1 MKTAVLYDATCA
13 TSEHV
18 ARAVAGSLRA
28 FGPVRLVAAPYRV
41 QWDALLEADLVVVGA
56 PTHGHLEATHHL
68 QHLIDRLPE
77 GSLRGKLAAAFDTWR
92 PSEKWMMGS
101 AASGL
106 SRRLSAKGAHVVSP
120 PTSFMASDGETI
132 LQGELERAAAW
143 ATRFSGRALRT
154 RPPSA

>member
-18 ARAVAGSLRA
+18 AKAVSSSLRA

-41 QWDALLEADLVVVGA
+41 QWDALLEADLIVVGA

-77 GSLRGKLAAAFDTWR
+77 GSLRGKQAAAFDTWR
-92 PSEKWMMGS
+92 PSDKWMMGS
-101 AASGL
+101 AANGL
-106 SRRLSAKGAHVVSP
+106 SRRLRAKGAHVVSP
-120 PTSFMASDGETI
+120 PTSFMASDGDTI
-132 LQGELERAAAW
+132 LRGELERAAAW
-143 ATRFSGRALRT
+143 ATRFSGRAVRG
-154 RPPSA
+154 RPSQA